1 MATLTCTQ
9 HGMMIK
15 FVFSPSITTLS
26 GLTRRGSPR
35 WEAGPVRSNNAV
47 GTRPDDCRD
56 PLPGDKRQP
65 ALRAGSV
72 RC

>member
-1 MATLTCTQ
+1 MSTLTCTT
-9 HGMMIK
+9 HRPMIK
-15 FVFSPSITTLS
+15 FVFRRVLTTLS
-26 GLTRRGSPR
+26 RLTRRGSPR